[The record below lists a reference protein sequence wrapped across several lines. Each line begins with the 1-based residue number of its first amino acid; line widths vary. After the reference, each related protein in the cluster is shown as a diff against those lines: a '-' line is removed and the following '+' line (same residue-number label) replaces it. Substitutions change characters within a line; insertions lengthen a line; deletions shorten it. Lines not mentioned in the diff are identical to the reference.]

1 MNTKIL
7 RVNMERLTAEFE
19 ELPDAYRSL
28 GGRGLTSAIVAAE
41 VPPECH
47 PLGPRNKLVLAP
59 GIVTGT
65 SAPSSGRLSVGGKS
79 PLTGGIKESNVGS
92 RFAQTLARL
101 GIRAIIVEG
110 QFKEG
115 YKLLAVG
122 KAGAELV
129 DASQWIGQGLYASFE
144 RLEEAFR
151 DRVDICGAGVVA
163 EMSARNSGLAFNDLE
178 GRSTRYAGRGGLG
191 AVMAS
196 RGLKFI
202 VLDGDGAPGVE
213 VEDKEVFDRGRRK
226 LAEGLK
232 AHDVTKPGGALASYG
247 TNVLINV
254 MNEAGGLPHRN
265 FSSGQ
270 DPRAEEVSGERKAEL
285 IRKRGG
291 VRPHACHPGC
301 IIQCS
306 EVWTRED
313 GADPMGVL
321 EYESVWALG
330 PNCGI
335 YDLDTIGEL
344 NRACNDLGLD
354 TIETGNTLAV
364 VMEGGLL
371 EFGDGAGAL
380 RLLEEV
386 RRGTPTGR
394 LLMHGAAFAGTALGV
409 TRVPVVKG
417 QAMPAYDP
425 RAVKGI
431 GIAYATSPMG
441 ADHTAGYSIA
451 PEILGVGGKV
461 DPLDPDK
468 GALLRGL
475 QRATAFID
483 SAGYCL
489 FTAFA
494 VLDFPEA
501 LEGMVE
507 TVGGVL
513 GTPLTVDD
521 VDAIGKKILDAE
533 RTFNTAAGFTQT
545 DDRLPEFMHL
555 ETLPPHGHVFDVPAE
570 ELDAVL
576 RDG

>member
-1 MNTKIL
+1 MDRKLL
-7 RVNMERLTAEFE
+7 RVNMEHLTAELE
-19 ELPDAYRSL
+19 EMPDAYRTL
-28 GGRGLTSAIVAAE
+28 GGRGLTSTIVAAE

-47 PLGPRNKLVLAP
+47 PLGPSNKLVLAP

-65 SAPSSGRLSVGGKS
+65 SAPSSGRLSVGAKS

-101 GIRAIIVEG
+101 GIGAIVVEG

-115 YKLLAVG
+115 YKLLAVN
-122 KAGAELV
+122 KAGAELI
-129 DASQWIGQGLYASFE
+129 DASQWTGQGLYNSFDQ
-144 RLEEAFR
+144 LHGAFR
-151 DRVDICGAGVVA
+151 DRVDICGAGIVA
-163 EMSARNSGLAFNDLE
+163 EQSGQNSGLAFNDLE

-226 LAEGLK
+226 LADGLK
-232 AHDVTKPGGALASYG
+232 KHDVTKPGGALASYG

-254 MNEAGGLPHRN
+254 LNEAGGLPHRN
-265 FSSGQ
+265 FSHGRDS
-270 DPRAEEVSGERKAEL
+270 RTEAVSGERKAEL
-285 IRKRGG
+285 IEQRGG

-306 EVWTRED
+306 EVWTKDD
-313 GADPMGVL
+313 GTHPMGVL

-364 VMEGGLL
+364 AMEGGLL
-371 EFGDGAGAL
+371 EFGDGEGAL
-380 RLLEEV
+380 RHLDEI
-386 RRGTPTGR
+386 RRGTATGK
-394 LLMHGAAFAGTALGV
+394 LLMHGAAFIGTALGV

-431 GIAYATSPMG
+431 GITYATSPMG
-441 ADHTAGYSIA
+441 ADHTVGYTIA
-451 PEILGVGGKV
+451 PEILGVGGQA
-461 DPLDPDK
+461 DPLAPDK
-468 GALLRGL
+468 GRMSRDL

-507 TVGGVL
+507 TVAGVL
-513 GTPLTVDD
+513 GAALSVEDID
-521 VDAIGKKILDAE
+521 RIGKEILAIE
-533 RTFNTAAGFTQT
+533 RAFNAKAGFTRA
-545 DDRLPEFMHL
+545 DDRLPEFMYL
-555 ETLPPHGHVFDVPAE
+555 EALAPHGHTFDVPE
-570 ELDAVL
+570 QELDAVFE
-576 RDG
+576 GG